1 MEKKYA
7 RVRRGKRTRYK
18 LKILN
23 TLRLVIYRT
32 SRHIYAQI
40 IETKKARV
48 LVTASTLERDIN
60 HDIKYTGNQIAASI
74 IGRIIAE
81 RALKKGIKNVSFDR
95 SGFLYHGR
103 IKVLAESARKA
114 GLIF

>member
-60 HDIKYTGNQIAASI
+60 HIKYTGNQIAASI

-95 SGFLYHGR
+95 SGYLYHGR